1 MTRKMNKNIISQKAG
16 KKSVPS
22 ALGNFLVKIPACKSR
37 PPIPPPQQT
46 GRSKVPG
53 KHEGFTRCTAWGE
66 EVQAA
71 RAALDGDTAF
81 SGAS

>member
-1 MTRKMNKNIISQKAG
+1 MTRKMNKNIISQKAR
-16 KKSVPS
+16 KKSLPS
-22 ALGNFLVKIPACKSR
+22 APGNFLVKIPACKSR
-37 PPIPPPQQT
+37 PPIPPPRQT

-53 KHEGFTRCTAWGE
+53 KHEGFTRCTVWGE

-71 RAALDGDTAF
+71 PAALNGGTDF